1 MATYTAQ
8 VERDDLRLFFNAC
21 LSATAQAERDATWY
35 EQRLALDFLHEY
47 MRVNYRALYA
57 KMLALPIN
65 DFNRQQILY
74 GLLRHPVPQTHPEN
88 PLIFQALLRLPVH
101 RVYKVFARLA
111 EDRVN
116 NRRTRQI
123 IRAYVAHRNNLHFD
137 LIKYRRL
144 LRQIL
149 RHVHYPLSAEAYT
162 FLFHKAWRQKVY
174 TEPLFETFRQAH
186 FSEKA
191 IYQLPY
197 TIAEGLAQRKG
208 IPRERF
214 LKHIRAQL
222 STQEAWRLQNTLGQ
236 SEALHAERM
245 GLMDIVLYG
254 LAQDEAGQQR
264 AEEHLQRYF
273 DQAKPPAL
281 ARCLLPGQQVIAVL
295 DNSFSASGSRERKH
309 RPLATALALHLYLNH
324 WSRLLGFDYQAFWT
338 HPPAG
343 DFENHPFRL
352 TATGPTGL
360 ASPFIEALQR
370 EPRGIIVVSDGVE
383 NHPAGGVAW
392 VLRQVKPSPWLVHL
406 NPVWNPMDYQP
417 RTLSPAM
424 VTLGVRDVEALPLLL
439 HLAPFFQGQMPL
451 AELLSTLE
459 DVL

>member
-1 MATYTAQ
+1 MATYTDQ

-35 EQRLALDFLHEY
+35 EQRLALDFLHAY

-57 KMLALPIN
+57 HMVVLPIN

-74 GLLRHPVPQTHPEN
+74 GLLRHPVPHTHEN
-88 PLIFQALLRLPVH
+88 PLIFQGLLRLPVH

-111 EDRVN
+111 QDRVN

-123 IRAYVAHRNNLHFD
+123 IRAYLAHRNNLPFD

-149 RHVHYPLSAEAYT
+149 RHVHYPLSAEAYV

-222 STQEAWRLQNTLGQ
+222 SAQEAWRLQNTLGQ
-236 SEALHAERM
+236 SEALRVERM

-254 LAQDEAGQQR
+254 LAQDEAGQQQ

-273 DQAKPPAL
+273 HQATPPAL
-281 ARCLLPGQQVIAVL
+281 GRCLPPGQRVIAVL

-309 RPLATALALHLYLNH
+309 RPLATALALHLYLRH
-324 WSRLLGFDYQAFWT
+324 WSRVLGFDYQAFWS
-338 HPPAG
+338 HPPVG
-343 DFENHPFRL
+343 DFETHPFCL
-352 TATGPTGL
+352 KATGPTGL
-360 ASPFIEALQR
+360 AAPFIEALQH
-370 EPRGIIVVSDGVE
+370 EPHGIIVVSDGIE

-392 VLRQVKPSPWLVHL
+392 VLRQVKSSPWLVHL

-424 VTLGVRDVEALPLLL
+424 VTLGVRDVETLPLLL

>member
-57 KMLALPIN
+57 KMVNLPIN

-74 GLLRHPVPQTHPEN
+74 GLLRYPASQTHEN
-88 PLIFQALLRLPVH
+88 PLIFQGLLRLPVH
-101 RVYKVFARLA
+101 RVYKLFARLA
-111 EDRVN
+111 QDRVN

-222 STQEAWRLQNTLGQ
+222 STQELIYTLFLQDYIIKNPVNDKDVEDEYTKFKKTFNEKEYLASHILLKTKNEAEDALKKLSEDADFAMLAKSKSIDHETKDNGGSLGWFRKNDMVVPIFNQ
-236 SEALHAERM
+236 VIKMSKGEVTKTPIQTKFGWHIIKLIDIKNANPPSFEEVKEELKT
-245 GLMDIVLYG
+245 GLQKTKLKKYLDDL
-254 LAQDEAGQQR
+254 R
-264 AEEHLQRYF
+264 A
-273 DQAKPPAL
+273 QAK
-281 ARCLLPGQQVIAVL
+281 IKI
-295 DNSFSASGSRERKH
+295 N
-309 RPLATALALHLYLNH
+309 
-324 WSRLLGFDYQAFWT
+324 
-338 HPPAG
+338 
-343 DFENHPFRL
+343 
-352 TATGPTGL
+352 
-360 ASPFIEALQR
+360 
-370 EPRGIIVVSDGVE
+370 
-383 NHPAGGVAW
+383 
-392 VLRQVKPSPWLVHL
+392 
-406 NPVWNPMDYQP
+406 
-417 RTLSPAM
+417 
-424 VTLGVRDVEALPLLL
+424 
-439 HLAPFFQGQMPL
+439 
-451 AELLSTLE
+451 
-459 DVL
+459 